1 MKLYQLRR
9 KLHECDVLDAGDV
22 GETDE
27 IKLLSRELTARGHVE
42 RYINAWGRVATVAR
56 PLDAVMARSP
66 GAGSE
71 SFVSMLDRL
80 ARGGKL
86 W

>member
-9 KLHECDVLDAGDV
+9 RLHECDVLDSGDV

-27 IKLLSRELTARGHVE
+27 VKLLSRELTARGRVE
-42 RYINAWGRVATVAR
+42 MYINGWGRVATVVR
-56 PLDAVMARSP
+56 PLDAVMMKSP
-66 GAGSE
+66 GAASE
-71 SFVSMLDRL
+71 TFAGMLDRL

>member
-1 MKLYQLRR
+1 MKLHQLRR
-9 KLHECDVLDAGDV
+9 RLHECDVLDAGDV

-27 IKLLSRELTARGHVE
+27 IKLLSSELTARGQVE
-42 RYINAWGRVATVAR
+42 RYINEWGRIATVAR
-56 PLDAVMARSP
+56 PLNAVMIKSP

-71 SFVSMLDRL
+71 SFASMLDRL